1 MWILVGENEIAKF
14 DGVYRNCKCI
24 YFVTTGG
31 TISIELKS
39 EKIAAIIYDEIE
51 DALIHTRGG
60 YRFKISKSTIRERE
74 SELEDVYKLS
84 QA

>member
-1 MWILVGENEIAKF
+1 MWILVGESNITKF
-14 DGVYRNCKCI
+14 DGVYRDCECI

-51 DALIHTRGG
+51 DALILTRGG
-60 YRFKISKSTIRERE
+60 YGFKISKSTIRERE